1 MNAFDED
8 AVTLRTPRVDAEDLT
23 TPTPLF
29 REEALE
35 HHAGRGDEGQLL
47 RLSLGWTRWAFR
59 ALALV
64 VTAAIVYAA
73 VGTIHEY
80 ATGPAVVRVED
91 RADLTATFAG
101 TVASVAV
108 RPGQHVAAGEPL
120 VQFVAD
126 EESAELARVDKEFE
140 LELIRVMRDP
150 ADLAA
155 RQSLTTLRAQKD
167 HAAARLDQRIVH
179 AQRAGVVSDLRIR
192 PGQHLAAGDLIL
204 SIVGDDAPVSLVA
217 VLPGRYRPALHPGM
231 SLRFE
236 LDGYRYQYQELVIE
250 SVADDVV
257 GPAEVRRYL
266 GPDAADTVALT
277 GPLVLVRARLPA
289 RSFSVDGKTYAFFDG
304 LPGRADVRV
313 RTEPIL
319 LTLVPALKGLTH
331 GR

>member
-1 MNAFDED
+1 MNPSDED
-8 AVTLRTPRVDAEDLT
+8 AVTARTQRIDAKDAT
-23 TPTPLF
+23 TRTAIF
-29 REEALE
+29 REEALA
-35 HHAGRGDEGQLL
+35 HHEGQREEGQLL

-59 ALALV
+59 LLAIV
-64 VTAAIVYAA
+64 VAGATVYAA

-91 RADLTATFAG
+91 RVDLTARFTG
-101 TVASVAV
+101 TVAVVSV
-108 RPGQHVAAGEPL
+108 RPGQHVLAGDPL
-120 VQFVAD
+120 VQFAAD
-126 EESAELARVDKEFE
+126 DESAELDRVEQEFE

-150 ADLAA
+150 ADQAA
-155 RQSLTTLRAQKD
+155 KQSLTGLRAQKD
-167 HAAARLDQRIVH
+167 HAAARLEQRIVR
-179 AQRAGVVSDLRIR
+179 AQRAGVVSDVRVR
-192 PGQHLAAGDLIL
+192 PGQHLVAGELIL
-204 SIVGDDAPVSLVA
+204 AIVGDDAAVSLVA

-266 GPDAADTVALT
+266 GPDAADTVALS
-277 GPLVLVRARLPA
+277 GPLVLVRARLPG
-289 RSFSVDGKTYAFFDG
+289 RSFTADGNRYAFFDG

-319 LTLVPALKGLTH
+319 SSLIPGLKGLQH